1 MELRGGKL
9 TRVGP
14 AAGAAR
20 ARPRPRARKE
30 ARSRKQNPPRRAAQ
44 PTRARI
50 QPGRRAPTPKPMRRS
65 PAPRPPRQPVFVPFV
80 RRTTRTA
87 SRATR
92 EQLKRHQARRRQR
105 RAKLRS
111 WKPRRGPTHRRLIAL
126 LAALVLVFLAV
137 GARLVDLQAIG
148 RDRYAQLGL
157 DQRVR
162 KVQLAAERGSVFDR
176 NGHDLAASVPQQT
189 VWANPRVVT
198 DPAAYAAQLAPLVG
212 GDEASLRERLS
223 QHDKG
228 FVYVARKVDGATALK
243 VKALALRGVDFVPES
258 KRFYPDGSL
267 GGSLLGF
274 VVTDN
279 SALAGIEAQTDG
291 QMAGKRGGVP
301 GQPHPPAR

>member
-9 TRVGP
+9 ARLGT

-20 ARPRPRARKE
+20 ARPRPRVRKE
-30 ARSRKQNPPRRAAQ
+30 ARSRTPNPPRRAAQ

-65 PAPRPPRQPVFVPFV
+65 PAPRPPRRPVFVPFV

-87 SRATR
+87 SRVTR
-92 EQLKRHQARRRQR
+92 EQLKRHQSRRRQR
-105 RAKLRS
+105 RAKQRS
-111 WKPRRGPTHRRLIAL
+111 WRPRPGTTHRRLIAL

-162 KVQLAAERGSVFDR
+162 TVELAAERGSVFDR
-176 NGHDLAASVPQQT
+176 NGHDIAASVPQQT

-198 DPAAYAAQLAPLVG
+198 NPAAYAAQLAPIVG
-212 GDEASLRERLS
+212 GDEAVLRDRLS
-223 QHDKG
+223 RRHKG
-228 FVYVARKVDGATALK
+228 FVYIARKVDNATALK
-243 VKALALRGVDFVPES
+243 VKALGLAGVDLVPES
-258 KRFYPDGSL
+258 KRFYPAGD
-267 GGSLLGF
+267 
-274 VVTDN
+274 
-279 SALAGIEAQTDG
+279 LA
-291 QMAGKRGGVP
+291 
-301 GQPHPPAR
+301 